1 MFATNRNGT
10 MRQAPSVPDVQS
22 FADQEVQRT
31 LSHIKEELKNQTI
44 STQYS
49 ATSEEGAETP

>member
-10 MRQAPSVPDVQS
+10 MRQAPSGTVQS